1 MNQFLIAII
10 LVLGLGGYWLYQE
23 NQTLTA
29 NNQKLEYDFWGKK
42 IWMLLN
48 LELWFRGL
56 EK

>member
-1 MNQFLIAII
+1 MVSTRLTRDNKTKSRGIFDVNELENII
-10 LVLGLGGYWLYQE
+10 
-23 NQTLTA
+23 N

-48 LELWFRGL
+48 LELWFRDL